1 MGWSDEQR
9 TAHLHRVVC
18 LSRFLI
24 RPAVRCR
31 HLASH
36 VLGRVLRRVE
46 ADFEARYRYRPWL
59 VEPSSRPRTRE
70 RASGRRTVCV
80 GPTAGRGRCDDGTRT
95 VKSVYVRARSHWRR
109 TLGVARVEAAP
120 SLGPGEGLDSTQWA
134 ANELGGAPLGD
145 KRLSARLVRSA
156 TVLASCPGHAF
167 TGAPDRAAMKGYYRL
182 IDHPDES
189 QVTPEHIVARIERAP
204 SSACARNP
212 CCASRTG
219 RT

>member
-18 LSRFLI
+18 QPLPHPSR
-24 RPAVRCR
+24 RCR

-59 VEPSSRPRTRE
+59 VETFVAPAHEGASF
-70 RASGRRTVCV
+70 RAANFVCV
-80 GPTAGRGRCDDGTRT
+80 GPTRDVGAATAPMT
-95 VKSVYVRARSHWRR
+95 VPAQSVYLYELATHWRR

-134 ANELGGAPLGD
+134 LQTSLEAPRWETSG
-145 KRLSARLVRSA
+145 RHGWCEAPQCSHRVRAMRSPAPRTARR
-156 TVLASCPGHAF
+156 
-167 TGAPDRAAMKGYYRL
+167 
-182 IDHPDES
+182 
-189 QVTPEHIVARIERAP
+189 
-204 SSACARNP
+204 
-212 CCASRTG
+212 
-219 RT
+219 